1 MTSGHHPTLSF
12 LIQQRVSGWWGP
24 HGVGKHA
31 VWSSSMLSTLHMLFL
46 VSSTQIAACLF
57 VNGTGHLSRLRIAL
71 RPKISI
77 ANIVAAQHY
86 GTSTSIYATSTSIFN
101 NHMAPSLL
109 LLTASPKPTHS
120 FGPIRLGS
128 SPRFPGF
135 DGADGRGPWSLWTR
149 HQGGR
154 RPMIA
159 CFMFGSW

>member
-86 GTSTSIYATSTSIFN
+86 GTSTSIYATSTPLGQF
-101 NHMAPSLL
+101 
-109 LLTASPKPTHS
+109 ASDHPHGSPGSMERTVEGLGLC
-120 FGPIRLGS
+120 GPDIK
-128 SPRFPGF
+128 
-135 DGADGRGPWSLWTR
+135 AA
-149 HQGGR
+149 GGQ
-154 RPMIA
+154 
-159 CFMFGSW
+159 